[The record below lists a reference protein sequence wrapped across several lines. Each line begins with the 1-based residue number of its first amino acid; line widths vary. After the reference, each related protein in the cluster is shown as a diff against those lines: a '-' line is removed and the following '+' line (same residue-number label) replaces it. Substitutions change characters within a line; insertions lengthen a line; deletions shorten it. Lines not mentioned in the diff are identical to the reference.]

1 MKYCAI
7 PTKLYK
13 KREAVVRLETG
24 DLGKQ
29 MGDELQQSKELDKLV
44 ARRGGTLKRKILQLS
59 NIYSI
64 DGCCISVMVLEQEI
78 NKGL

>member
-1 MKYCAI
+1 MG
-7 PTKLYK
+7 
-13 KREAVVRLETG
+13 RLEAG

-29 MGDELQQSKELDKLV
+29 MGDELQQSKELDILV
-44 ARRGGTLKRKILQLS
+44 ARRGGTLTKELLQLS

-64 DGCCISVMVLEQEI
+64 DDYCISVMVLKQEI